1 MACQKIGYY
10 LDDFLSGRLLPA
22 ERGEIEA
29 HISTCPECKKL
40 LEQDKKLL
48 ALLKFSAIP
57 DPGEEYWLNLEKSIL
72 SRTVDSQPTTRIQE
86 WEFPKRTSWRY
97 IPVLAAVIIL
107 LMISISSNLSSSG
120 NQLASDEKASQYVYE
135 AGVIG
140 DYYFESPRGGDA
152 VGLLPDLMEAL
163 PLSAPGSAAYNLAII
178 MQVWTPVGGH
188 N

>member
-1 MACQKIGYY
+1 M
-10 LDDFLSGRLLPA
+10 
-22 ERGEIEA
+22 
-29 HISTCPECKKL
+29 
-40 LEQDKKLL
+40 
-48 ALLKFSAIP
+48 
-57 DPGEEYWLNLEKSIL
+57 
-72 SRTVDSQPTTRIQE
+72 
-86 WEFPKRTSWRY
+86 
-97 IPVLAAVIIL
+97 
-107 LMISISSNLSSSG
+107 
-120 NQLASDEKASQYVYE
+120 ASDEKASQYVYE